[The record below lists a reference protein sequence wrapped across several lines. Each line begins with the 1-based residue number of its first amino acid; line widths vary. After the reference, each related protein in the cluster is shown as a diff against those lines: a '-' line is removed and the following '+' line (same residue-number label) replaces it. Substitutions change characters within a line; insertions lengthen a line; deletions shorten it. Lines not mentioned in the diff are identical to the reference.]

1 MVLLLPSLMKVTG
14 KVMTGGLMR
23 GKGSD
28 EGRMFNVIIWER
40 VGDCASL

>member
-1 MVLLLPSLMKVTG
+1 MVLLLPSLMKFTG

-23 GKGSD
+23 GMGSD
-28 EGRMFNVIIWER
+28 EGRMFNVITRER